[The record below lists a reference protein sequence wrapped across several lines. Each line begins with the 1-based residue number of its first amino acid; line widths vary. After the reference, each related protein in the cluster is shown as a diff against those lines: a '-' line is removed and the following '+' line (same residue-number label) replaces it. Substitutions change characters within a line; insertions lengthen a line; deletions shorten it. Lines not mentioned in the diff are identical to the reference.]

1 MLTLSNL
8 KFWPLWAWTEFR
20 TNFNYEN
27 FAISKLLSISCKRKK
42 ICLDGTAT
50 TVVIAYQKDLITS
63 LLAVTES
70 QDLEFYIK
78 LNFKIYE

>member
-8 KFWPLWAWTEFR
+8 KFWLSWAWTELR

-27 FAISKLLSISCKRKK
+27 FANSKSLSIFCKKK
-42 ICLDGTAT
+42 KTCLDGTAT
-50 TVVIAYQKDLITS
+50 TVVIAYQKGLITS

-70 QDLEFYIK
+70 QDLEFY
-78 LNFKIYE
+78 